1 MWLSGALNGQVCVA
15 EVCKFE
21 VHYRNR
27 INNGEDL
34 IRRIWKKKNGK
45 FKLGIKMLLDTLQ
58 PHWTCEKSSHT
69 EPSEMAAENL
79 PNAPPKD
86 SFLMVRYG
94 LYEFW
99 LQ

>member
-1 MWLSGALNGQVCVA
+1 
-15 EVCKFE
+15 
-21 VHYRNR
+21 
-27 INNGEDL
+27 
-34 IRRIWKKKNGK
+34 
-45 FKLGIKMLLDTLQ
+45 MLLDMLQ